1 MKSFFANIFLIITVV
16 ISALLF
22 TTCKKYDE
30 NTLWFKK
37 PEKAFAG
44 GYLTSFNVNGVD
56 SLPMWDSIYNV
67 PPEYNGWGGK
77 YNIRDTY
84 FSYLYK
90 EDKNPTLFA
99 NIGSGSM
106 VFISKKMEVEIVFVV
121 SVPGGFDE
129 TKKHIFL
136 TKKSA
141 WKILKLT
148 KTGTLKIQRNYNGKT
163 YEIQFN

>member
-1 MKSFFANIFLIITVV
+1 
-16 ISALLF
+16 
-22 TTCKKYDE
+22 
-30 NTLWFKK
+30 
-37 PEKAFAG
+37 
-44 GYLTSFNVNGVD
+44 
-56 SLPMWDSIYNV
+56 
-67 PPEYNGWGGK
+67 
-77 YNIRDTY
+77 
-84 FSYLYK
+84 
-90 EDKNPTLFA
+90 
-99 NIGSGSM
+99 M